1 MSSDERL
8 VEEMKKKLT
17 LLTLGAT
24 LIAFC
29 VSAEAQQTRKIPQ
42 IGFLFSGSRSSTLY
56 EAFERG
62 LREFGY
68 VEGQNIAIQYRSAEG
83 DAKKLRELA
92 IELVDLKPDIL
103 VAGGGNDATL
113 ALQRATNK
121 IPIVMTSG
129 SYPVASG
136 IISSLARPGGNV
148 TGLTSLWGDLSG
160 KRLELLKE
168 TVPRLSRVAVIWHSS
183 GGRSTQWRESQ
194 SAAQQLGL
202 QVHSMGIR
210 SGDDL
215 EGAFKQ
221 AVTARSSAVAVT
233 QTSLV
238 SINLQKIV
246 DLATTHQMPTIYAIP
261 EHAEAGG
268 LMAYGANRAELY
280 RRAAIYVD
288 KILKGTNPANLPVEQ
303 PTKFEFVI
311 NLKTAK
317 AINLTIPPNVLA
329 RADKVIK

>member
-1 MSSDERL
+1 
-8 VEEMKKKLT
+8 MKKKITFIT
-17 LLTLGAT
+17 LCAMLFAL
-24 LIAFC
+24 C
-29 VSAEAQQTRKIPQ
+29 HPVEAQQPTKIPQ
-42 IGFLFSGSRSSTLY
+42 IGFLFSGSRNSILY

-83 DAKKLRELA
+83 DVKKLRELA
-92 IELVDLKPDIL
+92 IDLINLKPDIL

-168 TVPRLSRVAVIWHSS
+168 TVPQLSRVAVIWHSS
-183 GGRSTQWRESQ
+183 GGRSTQWKESQ
-194 SAAQQLGL
+194 TAAQQLGL
-202 QVHSMGIR
+202 QVHSMEIR

-215 EGAFKQ
+215 ENAFKQ
-221 AVTARSSAVAVT
+221 AVTARSSALAVT
-233 QTSLV
+233 QTALV
-238 SINLQKIV
+238 SVNLQKIV
-246 DLATTHQMPTIYAIP
+246 GLATRHRMPAVYAIP

-268 LMAYGANRAELY
+268 LMAYGSNRAELY

-288 KILKGTNPANLPVEQ
+288 KILKGAKPAELPVEQ
-303 PTKFEFVI
+303 PTKFEFII
-311 NLKTAK
+311 NLKAAK
-317 AINLTIPPNVLA
+317 QIGLTIPPNVLV

>member
-1 MSSDERL
+1 MKVKIL
-8 VEEMKKKLT
+8 VYALMALILT
-17 LLTLGAT
+17 T
-24 LIAFC
+24 IH
-29 VSAEAQQTRKIPQ
+29 VAEAQQPTRVPQ
-42 IGFLFSGSRSSTLY
+42 IGFLFSGSRNSMLY

-68 VEGQNIAIQYRSAEG
+68 VEAQNIAIQYRAAEG
-83 DAKKLRELA
+83 DEKKLRELA
-92 IELVDLKPDIL
+92 NDLVNLKPDIL

-136 IISSLARPGGNV
+136 IISSLAKPGGNV

-168 TVPRLSRVAVIWHSS
+168 TVPKLSRVAVIWHSS
-183 GGRSTQWRESQ
+183 GGRSTQWKESQ
-194 SAAQQLGL
+194 IAAQQLGL
-202 QVHSMGIR
+202 QVHSMPIR

-215 EGAFKQ
+215 ESAFKQ
-221 AVTARSSAVAVT
+221 AVMARSSALAVT
-233 QTSLV
+233 QTALV

-246 DLATTHQMPTIYAIP
+246 GLATRHKMPAVYAIP

-280 RRAAIYVD
+280 RRAGFYVD
-288 KILKGTNPANLPVEQ
+288 KILKGANPADLPVEQ

-311 NLKTAK
+311 NLKAAK
-317 AINLTIPPNVLA
+317 QIDLIIPPNVLA

>member
-1 MSSDERL
+1 MTNYRGSIKAKIL
-8 VEEMKKKLT
+8 VYVVP
-17 LLTLGAT
+17 T
-24 LIAFC
+24 LILITIHL
-29 VSAEAQQTRKIPQ
+29 AEAQQPKKVPQ
-42 IGFLFSGSRSSTLY
+42 IGFLFSGSRNSTLY
-56 EAFERG
+56 EAFEWG

-68 VEGQNIAIQYRSAEG
+68 VEGQNIAIEYRSAEG
-83 DAKKLRELA
+83 DVEKLRELA
-92 IELVDLKPDIL
+92 IVLVNLKPDIL

-168 TVPRLSRVAVIWHSS
+168 TVPQLSRVAVIWHSS
-183 GGRSTQWRESQ
+183 GGRSTQWKESQ
-194 SAAQQLGL
+194 TAAQQLGL
-202 QVHSMGIR
+202 QVHSMPIR

-215 EGAFKQ
+215 ENAFKQ
-221 AVTARSSAVAVT
+221 AVMARSSALAVT
-233 QTSLV
+233 QTALV

-246 DLATTHQMPTIYAIP
+246 DLTTRHRMPAVYAIP

-280 RRAAIYVD
+280 TRAALYVRQN
-288 KILKGTNPANLPVEQ
+288 LKGRESG
-303 PTKFEFVI
+303 
-311 NLKTAK
+311 
-317 AINLTIPPNVLA
+317 
-329 RADKVIK
+329 